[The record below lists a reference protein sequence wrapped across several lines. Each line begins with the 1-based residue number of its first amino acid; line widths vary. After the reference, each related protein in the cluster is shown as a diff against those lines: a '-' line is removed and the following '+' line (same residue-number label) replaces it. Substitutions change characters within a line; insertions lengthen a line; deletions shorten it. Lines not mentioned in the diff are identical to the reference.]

1 MDNNRMKYQLLLA
14 VLMVNGFCINDSFSY
29 ESAALSVNASEE
41 VHNFINIQLLKD
53 IGKGTVFSKEGWVK
67 SDLTSEYYWIKKG
80 KVFLFYKSGHV
91 SMVYYDND
99 NEYVVINRGDG
110 YLKLNEFLE
119 EHFSCFPSNKAER
132 KKVLSTIIELVHDTR
147 GYIGSRRLYQSQKRQ
162 PFKAQWMQGS
172 VKDFS
177 VYEKYCDDPVLLVED
192 VLNKW
197 SYSLYYFNVKGSV
210 DRIDII
216 GVIEPFRI
224 DKVNKT
230 EILKERSFSFPDE
243 F

>member
-1 MDNNRMKYQLLLA
+1 
-14 VLMVNGFCINDSFSY
+14 MVNGFCINDSFSY

-119 EHFSCFPSNKAER
+119 EHFSRFPSNKAEQN
-132 KKVLSTIIELVHDTR
+132 KVLSTIIELVHDTR
-147 GYIGSRRLYQSQKRQ
+147 GYVGSRRLYQSQKREL
-162 PFKAQWMQGS
+162 FKWQWLQGNI
-172 VKDFS
+172 KDFS
-177 VYEKYCDDPVLLVED
+177 VYEKYCEDPILLVEGAN
-192 VLNKW
+192 NKW
-197 SYSLYYFNVKGSV
+197 SYSFYYFNVEGSV
-210 DRIDII
+210 DKIDITGLI
-216 GVIEPFRI
+216 KPFRI
-224 DKVNKT
+224 EKVEKK
-230 EILKERSFSFPDE
+230 EMLKEGSFSFPDE